1 MSTETEILELK
12 KRTRNLEEVVKK
24 LLTLYSN
31 FVSNEQIQELIAAIS
46 DELSTNSNDIV
57 DIKNRLDIL
66 EDIPDIDL

>member
-31 FVSNEQIQELIAAIS
+31 FVSNEQVQELIAAIS
-46 DELSTNSNDIV
+46 DELSNNASDIT